1 MGWKMIYL
9 AQRNPA
15 LAPEQFPQ
23 AWREHS
29 ALGAGCTNVRGK
41 VLSVTQCSRVL
52 EGPPLPGASSDYD
65 GVNLLVLRDLQAAT
79 DIWNDAETLAIMRP
93 DEPRVFS
100 TYVREFTLVCQE
112 HVLRDAPRGSC
123 CVMGFLRRRPG
134 MSRDEF
140 ERAWAAGAASELNAP
155 AIMGAVRVVHND
167 VHVEP
172 PPGYDYD
179 GIAEWWFESP
189 ERARQALGE
198 QDLRGALPAEL
209 AGCADLDRSI
219 FMFTRVTH
227 SRP

>member
-1 MGWKMIYL
+1 
-9 AQRNPA
+9 
-15 LAPEQFPQ
+15 
-23 AWREHS
+23 
-29 ALGAGCTNVRGK
+29 
-41 VLSVTQCSRVL
+41 
-52 EGPPLPGASSDYD
+52 
-65 GVNLLVLRDLQAAT
+65 
-79 DIWNDAETLAIMRP
+79 
-93 DEPRVFS
+93 
-100 TYVREFTLVCQE
+100 
-112 HVLRDAPRGSC
+112 
-123 CVMGFLRRRPG
+123 MGFLRRRPG